1 MNAAGVK
8 DDAPDLIGRRLAAF
22 GEVLY
27 GFALDHNARS
37 LMNDTFALAKG
48 QHLLWASKS
57 AALLGFSLVLP
68 AGNVRVCLRRR
79 RIHGNV

>member
-27 GFALDHNARS
+27 GFALAITMLDP
-37 LMNDTFALAKG
+37 L
-48 QHLLWASKS
+48 
-57 AALLGFSLVLP
+57 
-68 AGNVRVCLRRR
+68 
-79 RIHGNV
+79 